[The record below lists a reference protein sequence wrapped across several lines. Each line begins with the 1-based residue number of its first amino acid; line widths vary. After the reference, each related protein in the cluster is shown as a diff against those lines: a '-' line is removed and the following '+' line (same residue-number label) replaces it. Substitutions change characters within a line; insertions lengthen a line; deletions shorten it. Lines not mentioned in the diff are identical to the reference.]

1 MSRSVDIKQTP
12 PALIIGDDISNTLG
26 IARNLGREGVPVYR
40 LGATNNKTLH
50 SRYIQSTF
58 VAPNIDSY
66 PDEEY
71 IAELVRAARHIDC
84 KPVVFP
90 VSDLHV
96 LRLAKN
102 AASLAGHF
110 HLLTSKVETTET
122 LVNKRK
128 FYETLENNGI
138 LHPKAYFPGDGL
150 DFESLAETIG
160 YPVLL
165 KPEISPLF
173 YQQFQCKVFVAN
185 DKSELRRHL
194 KTLESSK
201 SSMMIQE
208 IVPGGADCL
217 RGCAGFK
224 SGSKTLVFCFRR
236 LREYP
241 SGFGAG
247 SCQESIPSFIGQT
260 RLMEYLDQINYTG
273 IFEAEFKL
281 DPRDGNYK
289 LIEINARSWWQN
301 THPTISGMNIIKAA
315 YDYAA
320 GQPVQEDDRYRIGT
334 KWIHLY
340 NDYFAARNEGLSL
353 LSWLRSIRGERT
365 FDIWAFDDVRP
376 MLSFVYNMV
385 RRRFLKILGMR
396 QP

>member
-1 MSRSVDIKQTP
+1 MPRSVDIKQTP

-26 IARNLGREGVPVYR
+26 IARNLGREGVTVYR
-40 LGATNNKTLH
+40 LGTTSNKTLH
-50 SRYIQSTF
+50 SRYIKSTF
-58 VAPNIDSY
+58 VVPDIDSI

-71 IAELVRAARHIDC
+71 IAELVQVAGHTGG

-96 LRLAKN
+96 LRLADN
-102 AASLAGHF
+102 AASLAEYF
-110 HLLTSKVETTET
+110 HLLTSDAVTTET

-128 FYETLENNGI
+128 FHESLEKTGI
-138 LHPKAYFPGDGL
+138 LHPKAYFPEYGQDSEL
-150 DFESLAETIG
+150 LAEIIG

-173 YQQFQCKVFVAN
+173 YHQFQCKGFVAN
-185 DKSELRRHL
+185 DRNELRQHL

-201 SSMMIQE
+201 LDMMIQE
-208 IVPGGADCL
+208 IVPGGADHL
-217 RGCAGFK
+217 HGCAGFR
-224 SGSKTLVFCFRR
+224 SESQSLVFCFRR

-241 SGFGAG
+241 GGFGAG
-247 SCQESIPSFIGQT
+247 SCQESIPSFIGKT
-260 RLMEYLDQINYTG
+260 GLMEYLDQINYTG

-281 DPRDGNYK
+281 DPRDRNYK

-320 GQPVQEDDRYRIGT
+320 GQPIQESDSYRAGT

-340 NDYFAARNEGLSL
+340 NDYHAARNEGLSL
-353 LSWLRSIRGERT
+353 LSWLHSIRGERA
-365 FDIWAFDDVRP
+365 FDIWAIDDTKP
-376 MLSFVYNMV
+376 MLSYVYNIM
-385 RRRFLKILGMR
+385 RRRLLKISGR
-396 QP
+396 NQR